1 MLLQFSIGVIESI
14 IKMKNTYE
22 KMIRRLSMLR
32 KYKNLEYNGR
42 GKADPQ
48 KDAAALENLRINST
62 SIALE
67 MQKLVREV
75 I

>member
-1 MLLQFSIGVIESI
+1 
-14 IKMKNTYE
+14 
-22 KMIRRLSMLR
+22 MLR